1 MSQDFCNHCRV
12 ITVISGGD
20 ELLRI
25 PHTAG
30 GLLLPF
36 LIEEN
41 AKFQLEVSENEGITF
56 LPTKFLDP
64 LKSTQGPQIKNCWI
78 RWSQPGKVRPWER
91 GEEDDKGPKGRASLP

>member
-1 MSQDFCNHCRV
+1 MSQDFCNHCHV

-56 LPTKFLDP
+56 LPVGSSQFYPGTSDQELLD
-64 LKSTQGPQIKNCWI
+64 
-78 RWSQPGKVRPWER
+78 
-91 GEEDDKGPKGRASLP
+91 